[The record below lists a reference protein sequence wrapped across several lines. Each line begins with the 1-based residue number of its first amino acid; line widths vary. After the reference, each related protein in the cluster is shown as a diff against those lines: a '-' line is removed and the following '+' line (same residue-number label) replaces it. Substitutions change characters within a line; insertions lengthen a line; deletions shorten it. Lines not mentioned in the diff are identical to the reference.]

1 MRAEY
6 LDNLDQW
13 ECSSVEVWPQ
23 ADVADLLLHVTLSGS
38 TTTVTESEIKQLG
51 IYQKTSNVIDTID
64 KFLFLP
70 LTGVETGD
78 IG

>member
-1 MRAEY
+1 M
-6 LDNLDQW
+6 
-13 ECSSVEVWPQ
+13 
-23 ADVADLLLHVTLSGS
+23 ADLSLHVTISGS
-38 TTTVTESEIKQLG
+38 TTTVTESEINQTG
-51 IYQKTSNVIDTID
+51 IYQKASNVVDAID